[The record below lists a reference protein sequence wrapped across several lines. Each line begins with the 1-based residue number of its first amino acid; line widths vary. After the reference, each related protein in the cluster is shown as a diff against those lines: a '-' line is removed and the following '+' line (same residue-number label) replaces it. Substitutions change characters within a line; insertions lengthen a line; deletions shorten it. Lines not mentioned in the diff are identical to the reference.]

1 MENTFAPRV
10 VRPPC
15 ASRIAWKSSTMVP
28 RKARTGGLNSTAPAP
43 VPVGCE
49 DEPVTEGSFTADSA
63 KVKAP
68 AAASRSL
75 ESGSLR
81 TCLTTALAPWTTNG
95 AEATNQAAA
104 CRGGR
109 KPSAMCMTNTSLLR
123 NLAFRDGA
131 WDEFLTHL
139 VWLTVARPSRNST
152 GFLVTNPRFGPHPTG
167 TKRGVH
173 TLPEAVTRVRE
184 DPMITRVFMST

>member
-1 MENTFAPRV
+1 M
-10 VRPPC
+10 
-15 ASRIAWKSSTMVP
+15 
-28 RKARTGGLNSTAPAP
+28 
-43 VPVGCE
+43 
-49 DEPVTEGSFTADSA
+49 TEGSFTADSA

-123 NLAFRDGA
+123 NLAFRNGA

-139 VWLTVARPSRNST
+139 VWITVARPSRNST
-152 GFLVTNPRFGPHPTG
+152 GFLVTNPRFGHHPTG
-167 TKRGVH
+167 MKRGVH
-173 TLPEAVTRVRE
+173 TLPEAVPRVRE